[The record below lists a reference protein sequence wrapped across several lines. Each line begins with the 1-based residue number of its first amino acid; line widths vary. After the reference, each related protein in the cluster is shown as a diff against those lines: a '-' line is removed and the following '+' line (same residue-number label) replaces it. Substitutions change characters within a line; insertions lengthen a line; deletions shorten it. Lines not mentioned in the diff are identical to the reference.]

1 MAQINEKE
9 TVDEVIEESRR
20 IKEAL
25 AESLGFDVDRILEA
39 ARKAQSQ
46 SHRTILSPPIRHET

>member
-1 MAQINEKE
+1 MAQINEQE
-9 TVDEVIEESRR
+9 TSDEIIEETRR
-20 IKEAL
+20 IKETL

-46 SHRTILSPPIRHET
+46 TGRTILSPPIRHET